1 MAKIRIG
8 VFGAYRGMTMIHQIL
23 GSSDAE
29 LVAVCDK
36 FQPALDHCKEV
47 ADGEGMTN
55 VAYYTDFEDFFL
67 HDMDAV
73 VLANYAHQ
81 HAPYAIR
88 LLDSGRHVMSECLT
102 CATMK
107 EAVELIEA
115 VERSG
120 KIYSYAENYCY
131 SPVRWEMR

>member
-1 MAKIRIG
+1 MGKIKIG
-8 VFGAYRGMTMIHQIL
+8 VFGAGRGKTMIKHIL
-23 GSSDAE
+23 GSSEAE

-36 FQPALDHCKEV
+36 YEPLLDECKKRSQD
-47 ADGEGMTN
+47 AGLEGLTC
-55 VAYYTDFEDFFL
+55 YTDFEKFFA

-73 VLANYAHQ
+73 VLANYANE

-120 KIYSYAENYCY
+120 KLVLC
-131 SPVRWEMR
+131 V